1 MCHNS
6 RERNACCST
15 IHVVHPQSVSLS
27 LWVSLPGR
35 DHHRIVGE
43 VPFSALAENSRP
55 EVATSVTP
63 SLLSSV
69 LGADYSSRVCPIE
82 NVGLN
87 QKSRFQVRSI
97 GSHGL
102 RDRRTRTDERSMVA
116 CFCLEEEEEE
126 EKEEKEEGRD
136 TERNERKRKRR
147 RLATRTSKG
156 WTLVQARP
164 VSFAK

>member
-63 SLLSSV
+63 SLLSS
-69 LGADYSSRVCPIE
+69 
-82 NVGLN
+82 
-87 QKSRFQVRSI
+87 KKVRSI

-102 RDRRTRTDERSMVA
+102 RDRGTWTDERAWLHAFAS
-116 CFCLEEEEEE
+116 LEEEEEE
-126 EKEEKEEGRD
+126 EEEVEVEEEEEGHEEK
-136 TERNERKRKRR
+136 
-147 RLATRTSKG
+147 
-156 WTLVQARP
+156 
-164 VSFAK
+164 